1 MSCNV
6 GSAIKSKAT
15 GEARGLKEK
24 KKKTKMGFFSPFREN
39 SEEETQDSLNWRAPG
54 LVSSPES

>member
-6 GSAIKSKAT
+6 GSAFKNKAT

-24 KKKTKMGFFSPFREN
+24 KKTKMGLFSHHLGR
-39 SEEETQDSLNWRAPG
+39 T
-54 LVSSPES
+54 VKKKVKTH

>member
-6 GSAIKSKAT
+6 GSAFKNKAT

-24 KKKTKMGFFSPFREN
+24 RKKKTKMGLFSHHLGR
-39 SEEETQDSLNWRAPG
+39 T
-54 LVSSPES
+54 VKKKVKTH